1 MKRSLV
7 FVSFLLYFF
16 TGLCLRGQNANSEYS
31 IINKIHLPGDGGWD
45 YLTADEAG
53 ARLFVSHSAVVQVVD
68 LKTNKLIGTIKETPG
83 VHGIA
88 IAQDQ
93 NKAFISVG
101 RNASVKVINLKTLEV
116 ITDVKVTGENP
127 DAIMYDQFSRKV
139 VTFNGRTSNAT
150 IIDALTNGVVGTIA
164 LEGKPEFPVSDGK
177 GKIYVNIEDKSL
189 ILVIDITSMKVEK
202 SWPIA
207 PGESASG
214 LALDNETHRLFAVCE
229 NKLMVVVDAIDGHVV
244 ASLPIGDR
252 CDGVKFDQGLKRA
265 YSSNGDGTMTVV
277 QEFNKDSFK
286 VLENVKTMPGART
299 LAINTTTHYIYLPT
313 AEFNPPSAAT
323 TENPHPRPTAKPD
336 SFVVLEIAPVKK

>member
-101 RNASVKVINLKTLEV
+101 RNASVKVINS
-116 ITDVKVTGENP
+116 P
-127 DAIMYDQFSRKV
+127 AF
-139 VTFNGRTSNAT
+139 
-150 IIDALTNGVVGTIA
+150 
-164 LEGKPEFPVSDGK
+164 
-177 GKIYVNIEDKSL
+177 
-189 ILVIDITSMKVEK
+189 
-202 SWPIA
+202 
-207 PGESASG
+207 
-214 LALDNETHRLFAVCE
+214 
-229 NKLMVVVDAIDGHVV
+229 
-244 ASLPIGDR
+244 
-252 CDGVKFDQGLKRA
+252 RA
-265 YSSNGDGTMTVV
+265 
-277 QEFNKDSFK
+277 
-286 VLENVKTMPGART
+286 
-299 LAINTTTHYIYLPT
+299 
-313 AEFNPPSAAT
+313 
-323 TENPHPRPTAKPD
+323 
-336 SFVVLEIAPVKK
+336 